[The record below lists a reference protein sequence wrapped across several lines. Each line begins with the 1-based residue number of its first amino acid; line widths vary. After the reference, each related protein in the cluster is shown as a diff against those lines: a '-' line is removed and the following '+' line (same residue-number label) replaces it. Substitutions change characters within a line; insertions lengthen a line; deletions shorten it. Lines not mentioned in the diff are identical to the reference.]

1 MLVVVFY
8 RGDGDGGGRMLHQQW
23 EMEAGGVSV
32 VAAYYREGGREGGRE
47 EGDEAVGCGL
57 SASFG
62 LSTCRGYFVGFS
74 PPEGCGL
81 RVGCGLCVGY
91 LGYEVWAVACM
102 CALGCVWALWVVSS
116 PTNILISSNAN

>member
-1 MLVVVFY
+1 MLVVVCY

-32 VAAYYREGGREGGRE
+32 VAVYYREGAREGGRE

-62 LSTCRGYFVGFS
+62 LSTCRGYFAGFS

-91 LGYEVWAVACM
+91 VGYEVWAVACM
-102 CALGCVWALWVVSS
+102 WGVGCGLWGVSGGLWADVCFGMM
-116 PTNILISSNAN
+116 